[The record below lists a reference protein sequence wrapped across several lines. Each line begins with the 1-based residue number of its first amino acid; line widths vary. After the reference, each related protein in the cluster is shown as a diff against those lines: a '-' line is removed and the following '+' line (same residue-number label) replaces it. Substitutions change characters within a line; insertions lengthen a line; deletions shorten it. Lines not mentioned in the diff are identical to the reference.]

1 MQVEIAKGNITKA
14 VLSRIKLQPRKPTDE
29 ITAIFCSLVDT
40 YPDAFVYLFNIPGV
54 GCWMGASPEPLLTI
68 VDNVAE
74 TISLAGTQSMNN
86 RRMAQVTWQG
96 KELKEQG
103 IVTCY
108 IEDVLNN
115 FGITNYRK
123 EGPSTHRAGNLVH
136 LKTTFQFN
144 ASQFKKRLGLLI
156 EALQPTPSVCGLP
169 KLEARAVVKMVEP
182 HNRQFYTG
190 LVGPV
195 NFNGKTLLYVNLRCM
210 RILENAFAFFMGA
223 GITAE
228 SMPEKE
234 WEETDQKMMT
244 LRSVVNG
251 INSSYELNK
260 TGN

>member
-1 MQVEIAKGNITKA
+1 
-14 VLSRIKLQPRKPTDE
+14 
-29 ITAIFCSLVDT
+29 
-40 YPDAFVYLFNIPGV
+40 
-54 GCWMGASPEPLLTI
+54 MGASPEPLLTI

-210 RILENAFAFFMGA
+210 PQGLGTGQVFTNNIPSPLTIHHGRLHYD
-223 GITAE
+223 TATPWNLT
-228 SMPEKE
+228 MCQWKE
-234 WEETDQKMMT
+234 
-244 LRSVVNG
+244 
-251 INSSYELNK
+251 
-260 TGN
+260 